1 MPSLM
6 PREAPRSSA
15 LTTRQSGSAKTH
27 APNEAVGDRSGLKV
41 LLGQPPRSQTLG
53 RIVRIDGLD
62 RLKRFLLTAEGE
74 EPAAGGQNIA
84 EAGVLGYHRLARGE
98 VAGVAIAE
106 PAAAKPNV
114 LVFRDGELGPRLPD
128 ELRGGAEDVKGH
140 RQRPP
145 QPPRMNLQPGPVA
158 VAV

>member
-15 LTTRQSGSAKTH
+15 LTTRQSGSAKAH
-27 APNEAVGDRSGLKV
+27 ALNEAVGDRSGLEV
-41 LLGQPPRSQTLG
+41 LLGQPPRRQTLR

-62 RLKRFLLTAEGE
+62 RLKRFLLTVEGE

-84 EAGVLGYHRLARGE
+84 EAGVLGHDRLARSE

-106 PAAAKPNV
+106 PAAAKPHV

-128 ELRGGAEDVKGH
+128 ELRVGAKNVE
-140 RQRPP
+140 
-145 QPPRMNLQPGPVA
+145 
-158 VAV
+158 